1 MVECRYLDR
10 VTSILVIALGF
21 ALGSI
26 PFGVLIAKR
35 RGIDIQQHGSGN
47 IGATNV
53 TRVLGLGA
61 GALVL
66 ALDTA
71 KGALTVWI
79 ASHHGT
85 EWVVAGAGFAAIVGH
100 CFSPWLGW
108 KGGKGVATAFG
119 CFIVI
124 SPPLAALAVLVFA
137 AVLAISKIPA
147 LASLSGIFIVAL
159 ILVYRTERPYASLA
173 CATCAL
179 LIYRHRAN
187 LSALITKSS

>member
-1 MVECRYLDR
+1 MTALF
-10 VTSILVIALGF
+10 VIALGF

-26 PFGVLIAKR
+26 PFGVVIAKQ

-61 GALVL
+61 GAVVLVL
-66 ALDTA
+66 DVA

-79 ASHHGT
+79 ASRHCID
-85 EWVVAGAGFAAIVGH
+85 WIVAAAGFAAILGH
-100 CFSPWLGW
+100 CFSPWLGG

-119 CFIVI
+119 CFLVLT
-124 SPPLAALAVLVFA
+124 PPLAALAVLVFA
-137 AVLAISKIPA
+137 AVLAISRIPA
-147 LASLSGIFIVAL
+147 LASLSGILAIAL

-173 CATCAL
+173 CATGAL
-179 LIYRHRAN
+179 LIYRHRSN
-187 LSALITKSS
+187 LAALITKPR